1 MKGYK
6 KLLYIG
12 ALIIMIGCLTGCFKR
27 KIEIKNIT
35 HVYFTFSNGYAM
47 NSYTRYTLNY
57 KDGKYE
63 AEIKQYGEPEENL
76 RKYTVEK
83 KKVEELEKNLNET
96 NIYKWKGFD
105 KNDKNVL
112 DGDSFSFNMWLGE
125 GKEKKEIDAH
135 GYMKWPVD
143 YANIKGIICDWF
155 DSIDVERPKDID
167 Y

>member
-12 ALIIMIGCLTGCFKR
+12 VLIIMVGCLTGCFKR
-27 KIEIKNIT
+27 KI
-35 HVYFTFSNGYAM
+35 G
-47 NSYTRYTLNY
+47 YTLNY

-76 RKYTVEK
+76 RKYTIEK
-83 KKVEELEKNLNET
+83 KKVEELEKSLNET